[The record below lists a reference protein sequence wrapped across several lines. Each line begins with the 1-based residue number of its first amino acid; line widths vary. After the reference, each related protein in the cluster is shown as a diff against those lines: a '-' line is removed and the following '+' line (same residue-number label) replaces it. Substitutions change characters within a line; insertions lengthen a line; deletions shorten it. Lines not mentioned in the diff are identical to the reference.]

1 MNIEHEFSRLE
12 ILIGK
17 DKLDLLKSKRVA
29 IFGIG
34 GVGGAVC
41 EALARSGIGEFDL
54 IDNDTVS
61 LTNLNRQIIATYD
74 SLNKDKDEVMKDRIL
89 LINKNA
95 KVNTHKCF
103 FLKENSHLFNF
114 SKYDYVI
121 DCVDTVTAKL
131 EIITKAKECNI
142 NVILSII
149 NVFTY
154 CNIF

>member
-1 MNIEHEFSRLE
+1 MEHEFSRLE

-74 SLNKDKDEVMKDRIL
+74 SLNKDKPIIRI
-89 LINKNA
+89 IN
-95 KVNTHKCF
+95 
-103 FLKENSHLFNF
+103 
-114 SKYDYVI
+114 
-121 DCVDTVTAKL
+121 
-131 EIITKAKECNI
+131 EIII
-142 NVILSII
+142 PVIYSNL
-149 NVFTY
+149 
-154 CNIF
+154 